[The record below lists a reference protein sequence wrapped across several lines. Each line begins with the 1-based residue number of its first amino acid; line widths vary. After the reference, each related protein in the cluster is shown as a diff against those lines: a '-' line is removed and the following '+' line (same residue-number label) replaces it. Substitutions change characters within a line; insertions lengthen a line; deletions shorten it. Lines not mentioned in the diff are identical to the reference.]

1 MIYTFLFLH
10 VFGTISQDY
19 IYYRYVPCL
28 MVIGFRDIEPEDAR
42 LIARWKS
49 DPYIKK
55 MALDPADEIT
65 VETEMKE
72 IERAMDKGLYLIV
85 QLDGE
90 DIGYVKVDWVYG
102 KGKIAWLR
110 FALGEHRGEGYGVE
124 MIQKISNHL
133 FERECVRIEA
143 EVYSKNVPSQKVLEK
158 NGFVKEG
165 TKRKAYFDGDKYAD
179 VYVYGK
185 VG

>member
-1 MIYTFLFLH
+1 ME
-10 VFGTISQDY
+10 
-19 IYYRYVPCL
+19 
-28 MVIGFRDIEPEDAR
+28 IGFRDIEPEDAH
-42 LIARWKS
+42 LIARWKN

-65 VETEMKE
+65 VEKEMKD
-72 IERAMDKGLYLIV
+72 IERAMDEGLYLMV

-90 DIGYVKVDWVYG
+90 DIGYVRVNWVYG

-110 FALGEHRGEGYGVE
+110 FALGERRGEGYGVE
-124 MIQKISNHL
+124 MIQKISEYL
-133 FERECVRIEA
+133 FEMGCVRIEA
-143 EVYSKNVPSQKVLEK
+143 EVYSENIPSQKVLEK

>member
-1 MIYTFLFLH
+1 ME
-10 VFGTISQDY
+10 
-19 IYYRYVPCL
+19 
-28 MVIGFRDIEPEDAR
+28 IGFRDIEPEDAH
-42 LIARWKS
+42 LIARWKN

-65 VETEMKE
+65 VEKEMKD
-72 IERAMDKGLYLIV
+72 IERAIDEGLYLMV

-90 DIGYVKVDWVYG
+90 DIGYVRVNWVYG

-110 FALGEHRGEGYGVE
+110 FALGERRGEGYGVE
-124 MIQKISNHL
+124 MVQKISEYL
-133 FERECVRIEA
+133 FESGCVRIEA
-143 EVYSKNVPSQKVLEK
+143 EVYSENIPSQKVLEK

-179 VYVYGK
+179 VYMYGK